1 MKKLLLVLLFVPLIS
16 FGQNDFESSH
26 LYKLN
31 SENLEKLKGTW
42 VGVQRVEKIPII
54 YESDNQ
60 GFRYKKTI
68 EILKKQEFV
77 QIIPDKFDYNRQ
89 SYAKRSLMSTFAL
102 RVGDFNISEYDSKF
116 DESLDGSADF
126 SFNFSF
132 PSYISPH
139 IGYEY
144 GPVMSDYGYFMY
156 KISSEHPND
165 LNISM
170 NWNYNATAYK
180 DRIYWKSDGDYDRWP
195 ILDNEYRLDVNF
207 CKDCIEY
214 DYSDEERARFDGSN
228 EFLYYKF
235 IDENTIEINFSDYI
249 QDKIVFKK
257 PYIGESLKNIKL
269 VRVSKDN
276 SFEIFWNS
284 YDTDIPKTDGS
295 NITIYK
301 TDGNYVINKPIL
313 NIPVEN

>member
-1 MKKLLLVLLFVPLIS
+1 VLLFVPLVS

-42 VGVQRVEKIPII
+42 VGVQRAEKIPII
-54 YESDNQ
+54 YESDNR
-60 GFRYKKTI
+60 GFRYKKTV

-77 QIIPDKFDYNRQ
+77 QIIPDEFDYNRQ
-89 SYAKRSLMSTFAL
+89 SYAKHPLMSTFSL
-102 RVGDFNISEYDSKF
+102 RVGDFNISKYDPKF
-116 DESLDGSADF
+116 DESLDGTANF

-132 PSYISPH
+132 PSHIYPH
-139 IGYEY
+139 TGYEY

-156 KISSEHPND
+156 KISSNP
-165 LNISM
+165 
-170 NWNYNATAYK
+170 NYNQGDATAYK
-180 DRIYWKSDGDYDRWP
+180 DRIYWKSDRDYDRLP
-195 ILDNEYRLDVNF
+195 ILDNEYRLDINF

-214 DYSDEERARFDGSN
+214 DYTDEERASFDGSN
-228 EFLYYKF
+228 QFFYYKF
-235 IDENTIEINFSDYI
+235 IDENTIEINFPDYLI
-249 QDKIVFKK
+249 QNRMEFKE
-257 PYIGESLKNIKL
+257 PYIGESLKNIRL

-284 YDTDIPKTDGS
+284 YATDYPKSDDF
-295 NITIYK
+295 NITIFK